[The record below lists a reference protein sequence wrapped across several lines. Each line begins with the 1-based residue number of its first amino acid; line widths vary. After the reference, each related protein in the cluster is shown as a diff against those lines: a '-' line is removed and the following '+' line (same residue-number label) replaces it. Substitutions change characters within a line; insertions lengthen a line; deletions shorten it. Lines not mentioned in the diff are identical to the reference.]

1 MMSYSE
7 YDVKRIAELREW
19 LDNIIKEKELEL
31 DNLKYTLSLIDN
43 LLKTSSFKPA
53 AVLTEEEQEPEM
65 RQLKSKDDK
74 LLANAYITKD
84 TITIVPISDLKLSQ
98 KIPPFQSFFIN
109 RILEGMR
116 SKDEERAK
124 RGEISKDEILEYKV
138 DEDGYIKSIVVKNYR
153 DKARLSEILNACE
166 WVLSRMVEKV
176 R

>member
-1 MMSYSE
+1 MSYSE

-53 AVLTEEEQEPEM
+53 AILTEEQEPEM

-84 TITIVPISDLKLSQ
+84 TITIVPISDLKLSK

-116 SKDEERAK
+116 SKDEERTK
-124 RGEISKDEILEYKV
+124 RGEISKNEILEYRV
-138 DEDGYIKSIVVKNYR
+138 DEDDYIKSIVIKNYR
-153 DKARLSEILNACE
+153 DKARLTEILNACE
-166 WVLSRMVEKV
+166 WVLSRMVEKI